1 MKLDFSA
8 FTRDA
13 NDMAQRSYEVA
24 RRYRHP
30 LIAREHIL
38 LAFFE
43 TPDRKIA
50 DLLQSMSID
59 IAAARTKL
67 EFVARYRYAM
77 AAEETLQGDTVPVS
91 KDVGNFIQGAQLEAY
106 RLGGKAISS
115 PVLFSALIQ
124 SYFSGPDAD
133 NTIKGILSGF
143 GVKPENIRKLLLT
156 QPHRDE
162 SKG

>member
-1 MKLDFSA
+1 MKIDFSA

-13 NDMAQRSYEVA
+13 NDMAQRSVEVA

-43 TPDRKIA
+43 TPDPKIA
-50 DLLQSMSID
+50 DLLQSMNVD
-59 IAAARTKL
+59 IAAARKKL
-67 EFVARYRYAM
+67 ELVARYRYPIG
-77 AAEETLQGDTVPVS
+77 AEETMGGDTVPVS

-106 RLGGKAISS
+106 RLGEKAISS
-115 PVLFSALIQ
+115 PVLLSALIE

-133 NTIKGILSGF
+133 NTIKRILAGF
-143 GVKPENIRKLLLT
+143 GVNPGRIRKLLLT
-156 QPHRDE
+156 QSHGEE